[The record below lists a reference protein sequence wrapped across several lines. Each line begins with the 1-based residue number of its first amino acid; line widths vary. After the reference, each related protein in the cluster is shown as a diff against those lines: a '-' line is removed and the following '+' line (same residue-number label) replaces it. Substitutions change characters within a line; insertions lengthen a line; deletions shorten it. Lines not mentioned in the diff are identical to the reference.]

1 MARQWSLLSSWVPSI
16 VQVKKF
22 VLCICPANSLLGVR
36 KTSSTQSVSS
46 SAIFNYITDVHAT
59 VNDVTKGLTGS
70 YQTRTTVA
78 TVLSLTFSRPWEVVN
93 KITAG
98 GPGWVSS
105 TGRHWSSSCP
115 PCHIHWLPTSIVF
128 TLLPQTSDWS
138 NTKLGELSTLRLDGC
153 L

>member
-1 MARQWSLLSSWVPSI
+1 MASPWSLPSSWVPSM
-16 VQVKKF
+16 VQVKKL
-22 VLCICPANSLLGVR
+22 VLCICPANFLLGVR

-46 SAIFNYITDVHAT
+46 STIFNYINDVHVT

-78 TVLSLTFSRPWEVVN
+78 TVLSLIFSRPWEVVN
-93 KITAG
+93 KMAAD

-105 TGRHWSSSCP
+105 TGRHWSSSWP
-115 PCHIHWLPTSIVF
+115 PCHIHWLPTSMVF

-138 NTKLGELSTLRLDGC
+138 NTKLSKSSTLRLDGC